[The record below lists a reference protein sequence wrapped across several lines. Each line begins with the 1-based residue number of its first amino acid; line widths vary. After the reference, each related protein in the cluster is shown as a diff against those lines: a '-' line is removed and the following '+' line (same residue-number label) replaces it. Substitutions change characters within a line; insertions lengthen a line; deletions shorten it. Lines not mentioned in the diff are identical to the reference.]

1 MEPQTVLRTVY
12 VLIIL
17 ALIAWFAWEGYKMYK
32 VHMYY
37 KRRSEKYARMT
48 AELEKIEQ
56 EAEEEARKN
65 GNV

>member
-1 MEPQTVLRTVY
+1 MEPQIVLRTVY

-17 ALIAWFAWEGYKMYK
+17 ALIAWFAWEGRKMYK

-37 KRRSEKYARMT
+37 KRRSEAYARMT
-48 AELEKIEQ
+48 AEIEKIEQ
-56 EAEEEARKN
+56 EADEEARKN